1 MNLAGSSTFSLFSIW
16 ATNVGKLCFGETANY
31 IKKNYISIRYNFVS
45 VGSLLNLFVY
55 AQVRLRH
62 KNKQLAR
69 VKKTLCFGLQI
80 LSLSATNMAA
90 GFSQFCCLKY
100 GWKLSRGLLT
110 NIQKSHLT
118 NVGMQTG
125 TAVTGLAA
133 FLPRTPPPSPPPPD
147 MKVG

>member
-1 MNLAGSSTFSLFSIW
+1 MSNTIAR
-16 ATNVGKLCFGETANY
+16 TNVGKLGFGETTNY
-31 IKKNYISIRYNFVS
+31 KKKNYISIRYNFVS

-62 KNKQLAR
+62 KNHLAR
-69 VKKTLCFGLQI
+69 VKKTLCFGLKKI
-80 LSLSATNMAA
+80 FLSATNMAA
-90 GFSQFCCLKY
+90 GVSPSFVASNMAENCPEV
-100 GWKLSRGLLT
+100 SLLISST
-110 NIQKSHLT
+110 LNLT

-133 FLPRTPPPSPPPPD
+133 LLPRTPPPSPIPTD